1 MKNPSENNQKSNNF
15 NIKTLPFYQEIKHS
29 LKHRIKYVKKVK
41 NACFHIKIYQIIK
54 HNEISK

>member
-41 NACFHIKIYQIIK
+41 KNRVYHTNLLNI
-54 HNEISK
+54 ET

>member
-41 NACFHIKIYQIIK
+41 NRVLSYEFIKSMK
-54 HNEISK
+54 HEEKSK